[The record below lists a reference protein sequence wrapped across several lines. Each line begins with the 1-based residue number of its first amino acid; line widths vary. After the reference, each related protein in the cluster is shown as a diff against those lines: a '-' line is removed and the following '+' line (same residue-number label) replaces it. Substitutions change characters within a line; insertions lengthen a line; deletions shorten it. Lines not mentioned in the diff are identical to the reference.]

1 MKEEKKRAVFV
12 FRKRPVLIFGC
23 LEISFHFF
31 FFAIH
36 WLMMCAMVK
45 VRSSF
50 MRTMNDSLPL
60 TTVDTEVTGKEA
72 VKNG

>member
-1 MKEEKKRAVFV
+1 
-12 FRKRPVLIFGC
+12 
-23 LEISFHFF
+23 
-31 FFAIH
+31 
-36 WLMMCAMVK
+36 MMCAMVK

-60 TTVDTEVTGKEA
+60 TTVDMEVTGKEA